1 MSIIRAGFCTSAL
14 LAGFVLA
21 GCSPGD
27 IQFNGKVFDAI
38 NATGLVGTPSGQAKM
53 AERQP
58 LIVPPALD
66 KLPAPGAAQPEDPSL
81 AAIQDPDKAK
91 VVSASER
98 DRRQAEFCKANYDPA
113 KARGDATADA
123 ITGPAGPCR
132 PSAFT
137 AFSKWNKGD

>member
-38 NATGLVGTPSGQAKM
+38 NATGLVGAPSGQAKM

-66 KLPAPGAAQPEDPSL
+66 KLPPPAPLSRKIPFSRRDPGS
-81 AAIQDPDKAK
+81 
-91 VVSASER
+91 
-98 DRRQAEFCKANYDPA
+98 
-113 KARGDATADA
+113 G
-123 ITGPAGPCR
+123 
-132 PSAFT
+132 
-137 AFSKWNKGD
+137 

>member
-14 LAGFVLA
+14 FAGVVLA

-58 LIVPPALD
+58 LVVPPALD
-66 KLPAPGAAQPEDPSL
+66 KLPAPGSAPPEDPSL
-81 AAIQDPDKAK
+81 AEIQDPDKAK

-98 DRRQAEFCKANYDPA
+98 EWRQAEFCKANYDPA